1 MRFSS
6 ALLLAFLAACSQ
18 QPQQPI
24 EQTDTQTPIAIRYV
38 SGGELAVHAR
48 PDDKSEVVTHFDHAE
63 SVPILA
69 EKGDWVEVR
78 TALGT
83 GWAHASELVDA
94 AQGAESRDNP
104 NPKFEHLPE
113 AIPTTTAHGTIYI
126 EADVNTDGDITGTT
140 IISNTTG
147 SDALAAE
154 NAAALQ
160 RAKFYPI
167 VIRGERKPFKYDYRV
182 DY

>member
-1 MRFSS
+1 MRFTS
-6 ALLLAFLAACSQ
+6 ALAFAILAACSR

-24 EQTDTQTPIAIRYV
+24 EQTDTQLPVAIRYV
-38 SGGELAVHAR
+38 SGGQLAVYAR

-63 SVPILA
+63 SVPILSQ
-69 EKGDWVEVR
+69 KGEWVEVR

-83 GWAHASELVDA
+83 GWAHASELVSA
-94 AQGAESRDNP
+94 EEGAESKENP
-104 NPKFEHLPE
+104 NPKFEHAPE
-113 AIPTTTAHGTIYI
+113 AIPSQTAHGTIYI
-126 EADVNTDGDITGTT
+126 EADVNTDGDVTGTT
-140 IISNTTG
+140 IISNSTG
-147 SDALAAE
+147 SDDLAAE